1 MSEKQAPKEASGR
14 YAYEGLDRIL
24 HEKAR
29 LSILVSLSTRPDG
42 LLFPEL
48 RELCS
53 LTDGNLSRHLEV
65 LRESELIELW
75 KGYSGKR
82 PQTLV
87 RLTVGG
93 REKFL
98 SYLAELQKVLQDAR
112 TDEAASKSTSKKGSS
127 GPDLDYTFNSV

>member
-1 MSEKQAPKEASGR
+1 MSEKHGPKEASGR

-65 LRESELIELW
+65 LRVSELIELW

-93 REKFL
+93 RVRFL
-98 SYLAELQKVLQDAR
+98 SYLAELQKDLQDAP
-112 TDEAASKSTSKKGSS
+112 TAGASSKSTSKKGPS
-127 GPDLDYTFNSV
+127 GPDLDYTFNPV

>member
-1 MSEKQAPKEASGR
+1 MPEKRGPGEVSGR

-29 LSILVSLSTRPDG
+29 LSILVSLNTRPDG
-42 LLFPEL
+42 VLFAEL

-65 LRESELIELW
+65 LRGADLIELW

-87 RLTVGG
+87 RLTAGG
-93 REKFL
+93 RERFL
-98 SYLAELQKVLQDAR
+98 SYLAELQQVLQDAR
-112 TDEAASKSTSKKGSS
+112 AAGATEKSTSKNGAS
-127 GPDLDYTFNSV
+127 GPDLDYTFNPV